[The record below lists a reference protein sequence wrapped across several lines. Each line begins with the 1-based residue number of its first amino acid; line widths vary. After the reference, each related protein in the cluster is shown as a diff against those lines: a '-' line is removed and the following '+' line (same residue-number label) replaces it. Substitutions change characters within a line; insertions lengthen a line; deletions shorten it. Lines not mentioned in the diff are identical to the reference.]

1 MHVDQVW
8 FQERF
13 WDADTPAFGYIPTS
27 TGSVTPVGG
36 HFGEIVNCEPLT
48 GQPILMALLGPP
60 YAQHAESNLT
70 DADVVSDFLAVARR
84 LADFTPGWGKEK
96 PLPAV
101 VTTRVTRWQAD
112 PFACGS
118 YSYLPVRTFSSCDI
132 LR

>member
-1 MHVDQVW
+1 M
-8 FQERF
+8 
-13 WDADTPAFGYIPTS
+13 
-27 TGSVTPVGG
+27 
-36 HFGEIVNCEPLT
+36 NCEPLT